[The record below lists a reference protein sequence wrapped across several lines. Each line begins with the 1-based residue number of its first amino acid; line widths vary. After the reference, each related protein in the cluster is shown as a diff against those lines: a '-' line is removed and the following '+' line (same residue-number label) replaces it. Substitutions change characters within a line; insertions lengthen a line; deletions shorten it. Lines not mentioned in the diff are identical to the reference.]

1 MKRIALLILTN
12 IAVVVMLGIILTVV
26 SMLTGINFGQMAGKS
41 LNVGAL
47 FVFALVVGF
56 AGSIISLFMSKSMAK
71 MSMGVQLINTDN
83 PSPGLEQWL
92 VGVVRAQ
99 ADKLG
104 LQMPEVGIYEGEPN
118 AFATGASKN
127 SSLVAVSTGLL
138 SMMNQKEVEA
148 VLAHEMSHVAN
159 GDMVTMTLIQGVTNT
174 FVVFLSRLIGWVV
187 DRQILRNEDDA
198 PGIGY
203 YVTSI
208 VLDIAFGLLA
218 GIIVGAIFIIKGCK
232 KDDAPADDAQNTNQP
247 VDNIG
252 DTTTPDNVTVDDE
265 LLTLVNPWNPLPDD
279 WTVDLVTLDDG
290 HRVDSRCYEAYME
303 MINACKAAGY
313 SPVNCSGYRTQ
324 ETQQSLYDNKVQRL
338 ISSGM
343 SEEEA
348 KTEAAKAV
356 AIPGTSEHQ
365 LGLAVDLVDAN
376 MQDLTS
382 AQESTETQKWLM
394 ANSWRY
400 GFIHR
405 YPNGKT
411 DITGIIYEPW
421 HYRYVGKDA
430 AQEIFNRDITLEEYL
445 GKTEH

>member
-148 VLAHEMSHVAN
+148 VLAHE
-159 GDMVTMTLIQGVTNT
+159 
-174 FVVFLSRLIGWVV
+174 
-187 DRQILRNEDDA
+187 NEPRCQRRHGHHDLDS
-198 PGIGY
+198 GCNQ
-203 YVTSI
+203 YVRG
-208 VLDIAFGLLA
+208 F
-218 GIIVGAIFIIKGCK
+218 
-232 KDDAPADDAQNTNQP
+232 P
-247 VDNIG
+247 V
-252 DTTTPDNVTVDDE
+252 P
-265 LLTLVNPWNPLPDD
+265 
-279 WTVDLVTLDDG
+279 
-290 HRVDSRCYEAYME
+290 
-303 MINACKAAGY
+303 
-313 SPVNCSGYRTQ
+313 
-324 ETQQSLYDNKVQRL
+324 
-338 ISSGM
+338 
-343 SEEEA
+343 
-348 KTEAAKAV
+348 
-356 AIPGTSEHQ
+356 
-365 LGLAVDLVDAN
+365 
-376 MQDLTS
+376 
-382 AQESTETQKWLM
+382 
-394 ANSWRY
+394 
-400 GFIHR
+400 
-405 YPNGKT
+405 
-411 DITGIIYEPW
+411 
-421 HYRYVGKDA
+421 
-430 AQEIFNRDITLEEYL
+430 FNRL
-445 GKTEH
+445 GC